1 MYEINLKVTSLYT
14 SLQGLYCKIVY
25 SYHNKIN
32 NIKIDQQ
39 GTKSNTVYLSH

>member
-25 SYHNKIN
+25 SYLEYNCYYN
-32 NIKIDQQ
+32 
-39 GTKSNTVYLSH
+39 YLCTHI